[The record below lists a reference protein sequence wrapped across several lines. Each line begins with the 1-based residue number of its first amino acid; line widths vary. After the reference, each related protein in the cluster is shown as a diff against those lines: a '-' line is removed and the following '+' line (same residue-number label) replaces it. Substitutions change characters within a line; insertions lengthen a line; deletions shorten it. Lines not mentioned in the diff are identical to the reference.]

1 MRSQSVDVSGS
12 FSSETQTTDVRINS
26 SERSGKRYC
35 RRRQI
40 DQVLTHVN
48 MKKIPLTLFLL
59 FLIGT
64 ASAVDIVVPNER
76 SYQAPYTDKVTFTLT
91 VSSEDYNG
99 RIIVEDQ
106 WAELYDIY
114 AKEPTLYNKTASDL
128 GIEISYEN
136 KFLISEGT
144 TRDLKVT
151 VKADTANVY
160 CGLISFT
167 PIDADGND
175 IISRGT
181 WITMDIR
188 GISLASANPPTNRTA
203 LNLTGFSSE
212 KNLEIYLNRN
222 PVGMVKTTRGNN
234 FAVPIMLSEGG
245 NEIFM
250 KAVGS
255 ELRSNS
261 IYIMLDTT
269 HPDAPTISPPT
280 SSSVNESTITISG
293 TAEAASI
300 VHIFVNGIERSSESA
315 SDSGEFTISNVN
327 LDAGNNTITAVAVDR
342 AGNPSN
348 ESTPVCV
355 VCNESKKRIQLSAD
369 KTITLL
375 RDDESATCNITTSVV
390 DESGTLMKNITV
402 TINFSI
408 VSGNAVLLT
417 GEVEA
422 YRGGAETIVEC
433 DGAGDVTI
441 KAETSSPGIGGDSL
455 TITFQ
460 SPESTP
466 SPKNETNETMPASD
480 PEDEPKGRNIP
491 SLLIY
496 ILVGLA
502 IVVAG
507 LLLYNKITKKRK
519 RQAEDTDA
527 GSLWMISSMTKK
539 GEDYVITVE
548 KGGKDKSIKLNRK
561 LYKKL
566 VKKRKLTFGEH
577 TIVFKPKK

>member
-1 MRSQSVDVSGS
+1 MK
-12 FSSETQTTDVRINS
+12 RI
-26 SERSGKRYC
+26 
-35 RRRQI
+35 
-40 DQVLTHVN
+40 LL
-48 MKKIPLTLFLL
+48 PLFL
-59 FLIGT
+59 FSLIGIS
-64 ASAVDIVVPNER
+64 SAADIIVPSEE
-76 SYQAPYTDKVTFTLT
+76 SYHVPYTDEFTFTLV

-99 RIIVEDQ
+99 RIIVEDR
-106 WAELYDIY
+106 WAELYGVC
-114 AKEPTLYNKTASDL
+114 AKNPALYNRTASDL

-136 KFLISEGT
+136 EFHISERT
-144 TRDLKVT
+144 THDLKVT

-181 WITMDIR
+181 WITMDMR
-188 GISLASANPPTNRTA
+188 GISLSPANPPTNRTA
-203 LNLTGFSSE
+203 LNITGFSSE
-212 KNLEIYLNRN
+212 KNLEIYLNQN
-222 PVGMVKTTRGNN
+222 LVGMVETTRGNN
-234 FAVPIMLSEGG
+234 FAVPITLSEGD

-255 ELRSNS
+255 ELQSNS
-261 IYIMLDTT
+261 IYITLDTT
-269 HPDAPTISPPT
+269 QPDAPIIFPPT
-280 SSSVNESTITISG
+280 PSSVNESTIAISG
-293 TAEAASI
+293 TAEAGSI
-300 VHIFVNGIERSSESA
+300 VHTFVNGIERSSESA
-315 SDSGEFTISNVN
+315 SGSDEFTISNID
-327 LDAGNNTITAVAVDR
+327 LDAGNNTITAIAVDR

-348 ESTPVCV
+348 ESAPVYA

-369 KTITLL
+369 KTTTLL
-375 RDDESATCNITTSVV
+375 RDDESATCNITASVV

-408 VSGNAVLLT
+408 VSGNAVLST
-417 GEVEA
+417 EEVET
-422 YRGGAETIVEC
+422 RSGKAETIVEC
-433 DGAGDVTI
+433 ADAGDVTI

-466 SPKNETNETMPASD
+466 SPKNETNETMPASESD
-480 PEDEPKGRNIP
+480 DRSRSRNIP

-507 LLLYNKITKKRK
+507 FLLYSKIAKKRK
-519 RQAEDTDA
+519 GQAEKTDA
-527 GSLWMISSMTKK
+527 GSLWMISSTTKK
-539 GEDYVITVE
+539 GEHYVITVE

-566 VKKRKLTFGEH
+566 VKKRKLTFGKH
-577 TIVFKPKK
+577 TIMFKPKK